1 MAVSKQNF
9 FKNFIL
15 GVTNEC
21 IKIDSRQLNKD
32 AVLKLVSSAQ
42 ENVLILSR
50 HLDSSI
56 YNQLDF
62 LDVASQ
68 LARRKRSSYIHI
80 LVNDPSQV
88 IKQGSRIVE
97 LSQRISSKIEIRTIC
112 DEFLQFNRSFLIAD
126 SIGYLH
132 NAKADLYDAEVN
144 FNDKE
149 MSNELSDTF
158 NKIWEQS
165 IQDTAIRRLCI

>member
-1 MAVSKQNF
+1 MAITQQNF

-21 IKIDSRQLNKD
+21 IKIDSRQLNDD
-32 AVLKLVSSAQ
+32 AILKLTSSAH
-42 ENVLILSR
+42 EHVLILSR
-50 HLDSSI
+50 NLDPSI
-56 YNQLDF
+56 FNQQAF
-62 LDVASQ
+62 MDVASEM
-68 LARRKRSSYIHI
+68 ARRKRSSYIHI
-80 LVNDPSQV
+80 LVNNPASM

-97 LSQRISSKIEIRTIC
+97 LCQRISSKVEIRTIC
-112 DEFLQFNRSFLIAD
+112 DEHSQFNRSFLIAD

-132 NAKADLYDAEVN
+132 NAKSDLYDAEVN

-149 MSNELSDTF
+149 MSNELTEIF